1 MQPLPRRYQV
11 KCKSRDGRLEEVLMI
26 PEAVASNLK
35 LKTVS
40 DLVECVRNR
49 VRCVPFEDIV
59 DLELDGGSR
68 LHKEDL
74 LAQVVREGDRLC
86 TVQDKVRKKARSTE
100 QGLHCAGSDSETKK
114 ARKSPPGH
122 MVYDDPKGTAV
133 SVTESED
140 DLLMGLGENTPVEE
154 VEDAASVEVAS
165 MHQKFKKTHL
175 KRFQIFFKQRFDK
188 LHCQHCVTLCAVLDA
203 FDAGCRPCFC
213 GEGCTRC

>member
-11 KCKSRDGRLEEVLMI
+11 KCKSRDGRHEEVLVI

-100 QGLHCAGSDSETKK
+100 QGLHCAGSDSEMKK

-140 DLLMGLGENTPVEE
+140 DLLMALGENTPVEE

>member
-1 MQPLPRRYQV
+1 MHPLPRRYQV
-11 KCKSRDGRLEEVLMI
+11 KCKSRDGRLEEKLMI

-86 TVQDKVRKKARSTE
+86 TVMSQKHRKRQDKVREEARSTE
-100 QGLHCAGSDSETKK
+100 KGLHCAGSDSETKK

-140 DLLMGLGENTPVEE
+140 DLLMALGENTPVEE

-165 MHQKFKKTHL
+165 MHQKFKKNTSQTFPNIL
-175 KRFQIFFKQRFDK
+175 QTTI
-188 LHCQHCVTLCAVLDA
+188 
-203 FDAGCRPCFC
+203 
-213 GEGCTRC
+213 